1 MELPNDPD
9 KHIFPDAAL
18 VEAQGWERFV
28 REIRGRGDLPDM
40 EGMDQPDPRLLHQ
53 YIH

>member
-18 VEAQGWERFV
+18 VKAQGWERFV
-28 REIRGRGDLPDM
+28 REIRGRATITIITTNAL
-40 EGMDQPDPRLLHQ
+40 ETREEVNNTK
-53 YIH
+53 